1 MHHPPSRLA
10 ANSQDD
16 PIMRSHDQSYE
27 NGSIVSVEE
36 LNIAKQS
43 SVLNATLMSE
53 QMSDFKQIL
62 DSSHIIDQIFKR
74 REERLAKN
82 QSIDIMEN
90 SVMQS

>member
-1 MHHPPSRLA
+1 
-10 ANSQDD
+10 
-16 PIMRSHDQSYE
+16 MRSHDQSYE

-36 LNIAKQS
+36 LNIANKQS

-82 QSIDIMEN
+82 QSTDNMGN
-90 SVMQS
+90 SVM

>member
-36 LNIAKQS
+36 LNIANKQS

-82 QSIDIMEN
+82 QSTDNMGN
-90 SVMQS
+90 SVM